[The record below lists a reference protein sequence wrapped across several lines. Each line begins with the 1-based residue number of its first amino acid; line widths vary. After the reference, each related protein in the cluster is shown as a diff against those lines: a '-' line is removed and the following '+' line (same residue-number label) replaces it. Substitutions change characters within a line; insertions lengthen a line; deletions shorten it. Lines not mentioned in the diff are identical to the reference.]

1 MPSRTF
7 ITREEK
13 SMLSFQASKDK
24 LILLLGTKA
33 AGDFKLKSMLVSH
46 SKNPR
51 TLNNHAKSSLPV
63 LSKWNNKAQMTVH
76 LFTTWFTEYFKP
88 TAETYGS
95 EKKFFFFKYYWSL
108 RRTLREKDKEINVFM
123 PANTISI
130 LRPMG
135 LEVILTSSLFLYEM
149 HLIRL

>member
-76 LFTTWFTEYFKP
+76 LFTTWFTEYFK
-88 TAETYGS
+88 TKVDTSYS
-95 EKKFFFFKYYWSL
+95 EEKIPFK
-108 RRTLREKDKEINVFM
+108 
-123 PANTISI
+123 I
-130 LRPMG
+130 L
-135 LEVILTSSLFLYEM
+135 LLIVK
-149 HLIRL
+149 HLITQEL